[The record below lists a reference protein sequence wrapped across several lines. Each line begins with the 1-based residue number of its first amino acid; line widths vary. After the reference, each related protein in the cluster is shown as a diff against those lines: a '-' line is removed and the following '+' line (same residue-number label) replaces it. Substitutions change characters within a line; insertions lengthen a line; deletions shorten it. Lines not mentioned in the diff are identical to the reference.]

1 MKSNKYDN
9 VRFYK
14 VITIESFLL
23 TDGVIGVKDFLD
35 RWSEYNHDQ
44 YCLAILFTYR
54 DFDSGVLGLAWVA
67 SVDG

>member
-1 MKSNKYDN
+1 MVFAASNLCHLSDS
-9 VRFYK
+9 
-14 VITIESFLL
+14 IIA
-23 TDGVIGVKDFLD
+23 VKEFLD

-67 SVDG
+67 SVDGTLFC